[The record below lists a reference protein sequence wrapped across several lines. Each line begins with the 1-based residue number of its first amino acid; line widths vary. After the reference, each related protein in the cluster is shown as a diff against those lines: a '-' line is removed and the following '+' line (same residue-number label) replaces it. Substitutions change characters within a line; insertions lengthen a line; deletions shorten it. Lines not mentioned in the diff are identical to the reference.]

1 MTSQVPSKS
10 PSDSGVLN
18 RASNYLR
25 GLIGLFLI
33 GTVTL
38 VAYTLI
44 QQHGCNSIIWWEQ
57 GDKVSC
63 WKTAVTPQSL
73 ELKPGE
79 TANLNAQ
86 VTGTGYYSP
95 EIHWKSQDRKIA
107 FLDQDEGQQIVV
119 QGKQAGQTQISVR
132 IGVENQNLAKN
143 SANFEIPVEVLP
155 ALSITPQ
162 ELRIKEGLEKQF
174 KVDFTGI
181 GWLKNKSI
189 SWQVDNP
196 ELIQIDERNR
206 VKALKTGTTTLK
218 AIWNEDPRV
227 NQTIRVSVI
236 ENPPQ
241 ITGIQVES
249 YSDDFYIGETGHL
262 NAQAVCQGNCTA
274 DDTQVLW
281 SSNYPD
287 QAMISA
293 DGDLTALE
301 PGDVTL
307 TATSIIDD
315 SQSRSINLSILAP
328 VVTDVSIQPSSVRVA
343 VDSQRRVQAT
353 LKGRGSFNNYVS
365 WTSRNPKIA
374 EVDNNGMVKGLKKG
388 KTNLEAH
395 SVSHPNQ
402 MASAK
407 VVVKSRGCSPQAAVA
422 IGAIV
427 TVTTTTLLVPPPI
440 AFLAGSAAATGLCW
454 LVDKVN

>member
-1 MTSQVPSKS
+1 MTSQVPSKFQ
-10 PSDSGVLN
+10 SDTGLLK
-18 RASNYLR
+18 RASNYFR
-25 GLIGLFLI
+25 GLIGLFVI

-44 QQHGCNSIIWWEQ
+44 QQHGCNAIIWWQQ

-79 TANLNAQ
+79 TASLNAQ
-86 VTGTGYYSP
+86 VTGTGYHSP
-95 EIHWKSQDRKIA
+95 EIRWTSQKGGIA
-107 FLDQDEGQQIVV
+107 FLDQDEGQQVVV
-119 QGKQAGQTQISVR
+119 QGKQAGKTNILVK

-162 ELRIKEGLEKQF
+162 ELRIKEGLERQF
-174 KVDFTGI
+174 KVNFTGI
-181 GWLKNKSI
+181 GWLRDKSI
-189 SWQVDNP
+189 SWQVANP
-196 ELIQIDERNR
+196 DLLQIDESNR

-218 AIWNEDPRV
+218 AVWNEDPRV

-241 ITGIQVES
+241 ITGIQLES
-249 YSDDFYIGETGHL
+249 DSQEFYVGETGHL
-262 NAQAVCQGNCTA
+262 NAQAVCQGNCTG

-293 DGDLTALE
+293 DGDLKALE

-328 VVTDVSIQPSSVRVA
+328 VVTDVSIDPSPVRIA
-343 VDSQRRVQAT
+343 VDSQKRVQAT
-353 LKGRGSFNNYVS
+353 LEGRGSFNKYVS

-374 EVDNNGMVKGLKKG
+374 KVDNNGIVTGLKRG
-388 KTNLEAH
+388 KTNLEGR
-395 SVSHPNQ
+395 SVNDANQ
-402 MASAK
+402 KAVAE
-407 VVVKSRGCSPQAAVA
+407 VYVTEGNGGCSP
-422 IGAIV
+422 
-427 TVTTTTLLVPPPI
+427 
-440 AFLAGSAAATGLCW
+440 
-454 LVDKVN
+454 